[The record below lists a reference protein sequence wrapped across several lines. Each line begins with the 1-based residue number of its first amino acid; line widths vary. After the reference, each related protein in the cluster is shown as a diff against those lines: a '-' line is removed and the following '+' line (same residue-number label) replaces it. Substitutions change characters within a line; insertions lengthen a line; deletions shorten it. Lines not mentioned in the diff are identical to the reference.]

1 MGDRMNRKSTL
12 LIAGL
17 LGVVGALS
25 VASAYAV
32 TPQSPVAWGER
43 WKKLP
48 ATPAPVAALK
58 SGYASVNGIQLYY
71 ATAGEGEP
79 VVLLHGG
86 LANSDYWGQQVAALA
101 QHHKVIVVVSRG
113 HGRCTRAHRRIDADR
128 AIQPFRTNNFSVQ
141 RFSHAV
147 QALKFIGLSR
157 EIRSCQGVNA
167 GQGLRVVRCKLWE
180 NGVWSSQKLLGA
192 GNVGNVGMDLLR
204 EERKIL
210 HPIDLGTFDFTVP
223 IGTLNQSDHQ
233 AVICATGQINHP
245 VEYEWCALLI
255 SLNNE
260 ANALP
265 VFQGWVETKRFQQ
278 VQRELQPVCLFSVN
292 VEADV
297 IVTGKARKCCQ
308 ARAQLGENAFPLEA
322 VIARMK
328 CRQLD

>member
-101 QHHKVIVVVSRG
+101 QHHKVIVVDSRG
-113 HGRCTRAHRRIDADR
+113 HGRSTRDSRPYSYDLMSDDVVALLDHLKINKADIVGWSDGGIIGIDLAIRHPTRVNRIFSFAPNTKTSGVKPDTEKNPVFASYIERAGNEYRKLSKTPDQYDAFVEQISHMWGTQPNWSDEDLKKINTPVLIVDGDHDE
-128 AIQPFRTNNFSVQ
+128 AIV
-141 RFSHAV
+141 
-147 QALKFIGLSR
+147 R
-157 EIRSCQGVNA
+157 EHLEYIANTIPNA
-167 GQGLRVVRCKLWE
+167 G
-180 NGVWSSQKLLGA
+180 
-192 GNVGNVGMDLLR
+192 
-204 EERKIL
+204 
-210 HPIDLGTFDFTVP
+210 
-223 IGTLNQSDHQ
+223 
-233 AVICATGQINHP
+233 
-245 VEYEWCALLI
+245 LLI
-255 SLNNE
+255 LPNTSHFAFIQAPKEFNE
-260 ANALP
+260 AILN
-265 VFQGWVETKRFQQ
+265 FIDYK
-278 VQRELQPVCLFSVN
+278 
-292 VEADV
+292 
-297 IVTGKARKCCQ
+297 
-308 ARAQLGENAFPLEA
+308 
-322 VIARMK
+322 
-328 CRQLD
+328 

>member
-101 QHHKVIVVVSRG
+101 QHHKVIVVDSRG
-113 HGRCTRAHRRIDADR
+113 HGRSTRDSRPYSYDLMSDDVVALLDHLKINKADIVGWSDGGIIGIDLAIRHPTRVNRIFSFAPNTKTSGVKPDTEKNPVFASYIERAGNEYRKLSKTPDQYDAFVEQISHMWGTQPNWSDEDLKKINTPVLIVDGDHDE
-128 AIQPFRTNNFSVQ
+128 AIV
-141 RFSHAV
+141 
-147 QALKFIGLSR
+147 R
-157 EIRSCQGVNA
+157 EHLEYIANTIPNA
-167 GQGLRVVRCKLWE
+167 G
-180 NGVWSSQKLLGA
+180 
-192 GNVGNVGMDLLR
+192 
-204 EERKIL
+204 
-210 HPIDLGTFDFTVP
+210 
-223 IGTLNQSDHQ
+223 
-233 AVICATGQINHP
+233 
-245 VEYEWCALLI
+245 LLI
-255 SLNNE
+255 LPNTSHFAFIQAPREFNE
-260 ANALP
+260 AILN
-265 VFQGWVETKRFQQ
+265 FIDYK
-278 VQRELQPVCLFSVN
+278 
-292 VEADV
+292 
-297 IVTGKARKCCQ
+297 
-308 ARAQLGENAFPLEA
+308 
-322 VIARMK
+322 
-328 CRQLD
+328 

>member
-101 QHHKVIVVVSRG
+101 QHHKVIVVDSRG
-113 HGRCTRAHRRIDADR
+113 HGRSTRDSRPYSYDLMSDDVVALLDHLKIAKADIVGWSDGGIIGIDLAIRHPTRINRIFSFAPNTKTSGVKPDTEKNPVFASYIERAGNEYRKLSKTPDQYDAFVEQISHMWGTQPNWSDEDLKKINTPVLIVDGDHDE
-128 AIQPFRTNNFSVQ
+128 AIV
-141 RFSHAV
+141 
-147 QALKFIGLSR
+147 R
-157 EIRSCQGVNA
+157 EHLEYIANTIPNA
-167 GQGLRVVRCKLWE
+167 G
-180 NGVWSSQKLLGA
+180 
-192 GNVGNVGMDLLR
+192 
-204 EERKIL
+204 
-210 HPIDLGTFDFTVP
+210 
-223 IGTLNQSDHQ
+223 
-233 AVICATGQINHP
+233 
-245 VEYEWCALLI
+245 LLI
-255 SLNNE
+255 LPNTSHFAFIQAPKEFNE
-260 ANALP
+260 AILN
-265 VFQGWVETKRFQQ
+265 FIDYK
-278 VQRELQPVCLFSVN
+278 
-292 VEADV
+292 
-297 IVTGKARKCCQ
+297 
-308 ARAQLGENAFPLEA
+308 
-322 VIARMK
+322 
-328 CRQLD
+328 

>member
-101 QHHKVIVVVSRG
+101 QHHKVIVVDSRG
-113 HGRCTRAHRRIDADR
+113 HGRSTRDSRPYSYDLMSDDVVALLDHLKIAKADIVGWSDGGIIGIDLAIRHPTRVNRIFSFAPNTKTSGVKPDTEKNPVFASYIERAGNEYRKLSKTPDQYDAFVEQISHMWGTQPNWSDEVLKKINTPVLIVDGDHDE
-128 AIQPFRTNNFSVQ
+128 AIV
-141 RFSHAV
+141 
-147 QALKFIGLSR
+147 R
-157 EIRSCQGVNA
+157 EHLEYIANTIPNA
-167 GQGLRVVRCKLWE
+167 G
-180 NGVWSSQKLLGA
+180 
-192 GNVGNVGMDLLR
+192 
-204 EERKIL
+204 
-210 HPIDLGTFDFTVP
+210 
-223 IGTLNQSDHQ
+223 
-233 AVICATGQINHP
+233 
-245 VEYEWCALLI
+245 LLI
-255 SLNNE
+255 LPNTSHFAFIQAPKEFNE
-260 ANALP
+260 AILN
-265 VFQGWVETKRFQQ
+265 FIDYK
-278 VQRELQPVCLFSVN
+278 
-292 VEADV
+292 
-297 IVTGKARKCCQ
+297 
-308 ARAQLGENAFPLEA
+308 
-322 VIARMK
+322 
-328 CRQLD
+328 

>member
-101 QHHKVIVVVSRG
+101 QHHKVIVVDSRG
-113 HGRCTRAHRRIDADR
+113 HGRSTRDSRPYSYDLMSDDVVALLDHLKIAKADIVGWSDGGIIGIDLAIRHPTRVNRIFSFAPNTKTSGVKPDTEKNPVFASYIERAGNEYRKLSKTPDQYDAFVEQISHMWGTQPNWSDEDLKKINTPVLIVDGDHDE
-128 AIQPFRTNNFSVQ
+128 AIV
-141 RFSHAV
+141 
-147 QALKFIGLSR
+147 R
-157 EIRSCQGVNA
+157 EHLEYIANTIPNA
-167 GQGLRVVRCKLWE
+167 G
-180 NGVWSSQKLLGA
+180 
-192 GNVGNVGMDLLR
+192 
-204 EERKIL
+204 
-210 HPIDLGTFDFTVP
+210 
-223 IGTLNQSDHQ
+223 
-233 AVICATGQINHP
+233 
-245 VEYEWCALLI
+245 LLI
-255 SLNNE
+255 LPNTSHFAFIQAPKEFNE
-260 ANALP
+260 AILN
-265 VFQGWVETKRFQQ
+265 FIDYK
-278 VQRELQPVCLFSVN
+278 
-292 VEADV
+292 
-297 IVTGKARKCCQ
+297 
-308 ARAQLGENAFPLEA
+308 
-322 VIARMK
+322 
-328 CRQLD
+328 